1 MDVMGW
7 REMRRNEKG
16 WEGSYNEKSS
26 CLEVKLTV
34 FLSFFIS
41 VLVGEAGCK

>member
-1 MDVMGW
+1 MGW

-34 FLSFFIS
+34 FPFFLYICTGGG
-41 VLVGEAGCK
+41 VGLGLCK